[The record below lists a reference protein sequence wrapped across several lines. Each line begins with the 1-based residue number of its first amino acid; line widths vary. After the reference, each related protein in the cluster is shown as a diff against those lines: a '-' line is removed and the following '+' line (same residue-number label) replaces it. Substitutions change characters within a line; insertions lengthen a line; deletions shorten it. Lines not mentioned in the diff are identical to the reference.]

1 MSIYS
6 AMAHHYD
13 AFTDDVPYAEWAVY
27 VQTLFAKFDAAPK
40 LILDL
45 ACGTGSLTLELAKAG
60 YEMIGVD
67 MSADMLAEA
76 MQKSAELPELSV
88 RPLFLKQR
96 METLDL
102 YGTVDAVVCG
112 LDSINYLVKPGAL
125 DAAFARV
132 SLFLE
137 DDGLFI
143 FDVNTEKKFKTID
156 MQAFVRESDTCFC
169 VWQADYDAETRLMEY
184 YLDFFVHCEN
194 GRYDRFSEHHTERL
208 YSLEELRNTLEAHEM
223 RLEGVFGE
231 WSMEAPDSETD
242 RIFVAA
248 RRIKRGA

>member
-27 VQTLFAKFDAAPK
+27 VQTLFAKFGAEPK

-76 MQKSAELPELSV
+76 MQKTAELDM

-102 YGTVDAVVCG
+102 YGTVDAIVCG
-112 LDSINYLVKPGAL
+112 LDSINYLVKPGSL

-156 MQAFVRESDTCFC
+156 MQAFVRESENCFC
-169 VWQADYDAETRLMEY
+169 VWQADYEAETRLMEY
-184 YLDFFVHCEN
+184 YLDFFVRDDDE
-194 GRYDRFSEHHTERL
+194 RYDRYTEHHTERM
-208 YSLEELRNTLEAHEM
+208 YPLEELQRALESHEM

-231 WSMEAPDSETD
+231 LSTDAPDPDAD
-242 RIFVAA
+242 RIFVVA
-248 RRIKRGA
+248 RRIKRSA

>member
-13 AFTDDVPYAEWAVY
+13 AFTDDVPYAEWAEY
-27 VQTLFAKFDAAPK
+27 LQNLFVKFGAEPR

-76 MQKSAELPELSV
+76 MQKTAELDV

-102 YGTVDAVVCG
+102 YGTVDAIVCG
-112 LDSINYLVKPGAL
+112 LDSINYLVKPGSL

-169 VWQADYDAETRLMEY
+169 VWQADYDAETQLMEY
-184 YLDFFVHCEN
+184 YLDFFVRDSDE
-194 GRYDRFSEHHTERL
+194 RYDRYTEHHTERM
-208 YSLEELRNTLEAHEM
+208 YSLEELQRALEAHEM

-231 WSMEAPDSETD
+231 LSTDAPNADSD
-242 RIFVAA
+242 RIFVVA
-248 RRIKRGA
+248 RRKRRTA